1 MDLSILLDHFTERA
15 PSTRTP
21 PKGGP
26 KHKIFEHGIFT
37 RVFIQIRPVR
47 LGDLGT
53 RPKSQKLMVEALYY
67 NFI

>member
-21 PKGGP
+21 PEGGP

-37 RVFIQIRPVR
+37 RVFTQIRPERV
-47 LGDLGT
+47 GDLGT
-53 RPKSQKLMVEALYY
+53 RPKSQKLMVVVALYC
-67 NFI
+67 I